1 MSPLTLSTLVP
12 VPSYT
17 TERKRFR
24 AAKEFKIELD
34 PDEVQIILRHGYPE
48 EQLAGQ
54 LRPVAKGDQIS
65 VVKINKF
72 CLEMLIGQLSRT
84 YNHDEAGDDEE
95 EVLDLCE
102 RLEYVERTGDGTL
115 ETLD

>member
-1 MSPLTLSTLVP
+1 MAS
-12 VPSYT
+12 
-17 TERKRFR
+17 KQ
-24 AAKEFKIELD
+24 FKIELD
-34 PDEVQIILRHGYPE
+34 PDEVRIILQYGYPE
-48 EQLAGQ
+48 DPLARQ
-54 LRPVAKGDQIS
+54 LRPVAESDELS
-65 VVKINKF
+65 VVKIDKF

-102 RLEYVERTGDGTL
+102 RLEYVERTGDGKY